1 MATLVKYT
9 TDENEVRILYEYLA
23 EASVVFPKVRVFKE
37 TFCRC
42 LKFHV
47 YIGVPRDPLAAGRQD
62 HERVVAVS
70 RQDDPGRGAEHH
82 REHGELRG
90 HQPAA
95 APLPAELR
103 LRRTLEV
110 RRTLHQVKLQRGER
124 GAVRQLPGGAGG
136 DLPAPGRGGARA
148 EPVPEHALR
157 VEHRRQLQ
165 HQALLLPHQHL
176 PGLAHR
182 ESSQQPLLRTDTCP
196 LLFPVRLDT
205 SNI

>member
-1 MATLVKYT
+1 MKEEKSFLFSTG
-9 TDENEVRILYEYLA
+9 
-23 EASVVFPKVRVFKE
+23 FP
-37 TFCRC
+37 C
-42 LKFHV
+42 
-47 YIGVPRDPLAAGRQD
+47 DPLAARCED
-62 HERVVAVS
+62 HERSVPVS
-70 RQDDPGRGAEHH
+70 RQDHPGCRAEHH
-82 REHGELRG
+82 REHDQLRG

-95 APLPAELR
+95 APLPPELR

-110 RRTLHQVKLQRGER
+110 RRTLHQVQLQRGER

-136 DLPAPGRGGARA
+136 DVPAPGRGGARA